1 MQLVTSSNAQWQW
14 CRGYRNR
21 KEKNRKLDV
30 IILHASPKK
39 AELEFLEIGLSL
51 IDKKDVL
58 ALPTRRNSINY
69 VVSYG
74 FPT

>member
-1 MQLVTSSNAQWQW
+1 MVI
-14 CRGYRNR
+14 GIV
-21 KEKNRKLDV
+21 KNRKLDI
-30 IILHASPKK
+30 IILHTSPKK

-51 IDKKDVL
+51 IDKKDVP